1 MELSMFQELNAAL
14 FAEMLSLANDG
25 RYPAIPLVPQQRR
38 EKTLR
43 ALTSQ
48 VALLERDLTATA
60 PPDETVAGFPTA
72 SQPGRRSNALTAEP
86 ASLLGK
92 TQCTNRSTK

>member
-1 MELSMFQELNAAL
+1 MLAQTRTPTDDASL

-48 VALLERDLTATA
+48 VALLERDCPLLIIFEDAHWI
-60 PPDETVAGFPTA
+60 DPTSLEA
-72 SQPGRRSNALTAEP
+72 LGRR
-86 ASLLGK
+86 
-92 TQCTNRSTK
+92 